1 MRIAHRLGYLLLLA
15 LYVTS
20 STGCNGEAKGEAAVA
35 PPIGAIKSVAWEPSA
50 DAMVSGYYLYSGS
63 QSRGPNGTCDYEHSL
78 FTSAPPVTLK
88 GLNFNTRY
96 FLSVSAFNGK
106 QSPCSDE
113 ISFVTD
119 PA

>member
-1 MRIAHRLGYLLLLA
+1 MRIAHRLGHLVLLGIYL
-15 LYVTS
+15 TS
-20 STGCNGEAKGEAAVA
+20 SAGCDGGAKGEAAVA

-50 DAMVSGYYLYSGS
+50 DATVSGYYLYYGT

-106 QSPCSDE
+106 QSPCSAE